1 MVDIARDPRWGRIAE
16 GFGEDPYLAS
26 KLGAAVVKGFQTKN
40 LKDITAVAA
49 CGKHYVGY
57 GATEGGRDYNT
68 TLIPENT
75 LRDIYLTPFKELCSS
90 GILSYMS
97 AFNDLNGEPSTA
109 NEFTLKQVLRN

>member
-1 MVDIARDPRWGRIAE
+1 M
-16 GFGEDPYLAS
+16 
-26 KLGAAVVKGFQTKN
+26 GAAVVKGFQSRDLN
-40 LKDITAVAA
+40 DITAVAA

-75 LRDIYLTPFKELCSS
+75 LRDIYLTPFKALCQA
-90 GILSYMS
+90 GCLTYMS

-109 NEFTLKQVLRN
+109 NEFTLKQVLRNEWKFDGLVVSDYTAVSELINHGFAEN